1 MHAYVLQEMQNVSRS
16 FKKHTF
22 TTGSAS
28 KKVSYKSR
36 RIHFRDSALVAYKS
50 THNRTLQATFSSK
63 PCCAP
68 NALLFTD
75 NVKMNKTSQKHQ
87 LTVVPAIILRFL
99 DTLSGDRWP
108 SPAVLNLQQ
117 NGCSISSFP
126 VYSRSEASGCLATRV
141 RSQQQKQDTPVSV
154 FCLML
159 QTCVFSSASMCGAFN
174 GEHV

>member
-1 MHAYVLQEMQNVSRS
+1 MIQHWSRTNQ
-16 FKKHTF
+16 HT
-22 TTGSAS
+22 TAL
-28 KKVSYKSR
+28 SR
-36 RIHFRDSALVAYKS
+36 PPFPANPVVHQ
-50 THNRTLQATFSSK
+50 TH
-63 PCCAP
+63 CCSP
-68 NALLFTD
+68 I
-75 NVKMNKTSQKHQ
+75 MNKTSQKHQ
-87 LTVVPAIILRFL
+87 LTVVPAIILRFLFL

-141 RSQQQKQDTPVSV
+141 RSQQQKQDKPVSV

-174 GEHV
+174 GEHVWNVYAGDSVISCITLEASPLK